1 MRVAQIMTKK
11 PIHITP
17 DKRVGQALKMMQKHN
32 IRHLPVMNEG
42 QMVGWITSR
51 DLREVLLASMLE
63 KITVNDVMVKD
74 PVKVTPDTGIEEA
87 ARLIYEHKIG
97 GMPVME
103 GERLVGVITMLDLI
117 SAFLTMLGLL
127 RSSSRLDVL
136 LEDQPEVLDAVTR
149 LIKEAGGKVINV
161 ALGPAKG
168 GKQAYYF
175 RLNKC
180 DLAPI
185 VAALK
190 KQGHQVVDFIP

>member
-1 MRVAQIMTKK
+1 MRVAQIMTKN

-32 IRHLPVMNEG
+32 IRHLPVMKEG

-63 KITVNDVMVKD
+63 KITVADIMVKD
-74 PVKVTPDTGIEEA
+74 PVTVSPDASVEEA
-87 ARLIYEHKIG
+87 ARLIHENKIG
-97 GMPVME
+97 GMPVLE
-103 GERLVGVITMLDLI
+103 GKRLVGVITTLDLV
-117 SAFLTMLGLL
+117 SAFLTMLSLL

-136 LEDQPEVLDAVTR
+136 LEDKPEVLEEVTR
-149 LIKEAGGKVINV
+149 LIKGAGGKVINV

-190 KQGHQVVDFIP
+190 KTGHQVVDFIP